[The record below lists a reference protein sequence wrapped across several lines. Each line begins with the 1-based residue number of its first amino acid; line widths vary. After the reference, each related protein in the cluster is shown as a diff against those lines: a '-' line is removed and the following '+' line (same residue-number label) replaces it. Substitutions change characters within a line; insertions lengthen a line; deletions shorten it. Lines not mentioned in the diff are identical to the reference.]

1 MTTTISMRDLLEAG
15 VHFGHQTGRWNPKMA
30 PYIYGA
36 RNGVHILDLAQ
47 TVTRLNDATEF
58 VHELSSSGQQVL
70 FVGTKRQAQDVI
82 RNEADRANMPYVVT
96 RWLGGTLTNFQTIRQ
111 RVDYMIEL
119 ERREEIGQLD
129 LLPKKEAL
137 KLRDKLTRLHRY
149 LRGLRDMTSLP
160 GALFVVDVPRE
171 HIAIAEARRLNIPII
186 AVCDTNSDPNLVD
199 FPIPSNDD
207 AIRAVRLLTAQI
219 ADAAQEGG
227 MLQQS
232 ADRGR
237 RILRSGAHSGAR
249 RRELNPATHW
259 PARTNPSQPP
269 EEPPTCP

>member
-1 MTTTISMRDLLEAG
+1 MRDLLEAG

-30 PYIYGA
+30 PFIYGA

-47 TVTRLNDATEF
+47 TVTRLEDATEF
-58 VHELSSSGQQVL
+58 ARELSGSGQQIL

-96 RWLGGTLTNFQTIRQ
+96 RWLGGTLTNFQTIRL

-119 ERREEIGQLD
+119 ERREEAGQLE

-171 HIAIAEARRLNIPII
+171 HIAVAEARRLNIPII

-227 MLQQS
+227 MMMQS
-232 ADRGR
+232 AVEAED
-237 RILRSGAHSGAR
+237 SYEAA
-249 RRELNPATHW
+249 ETA
-259 PARTNPSQPP
+259 
-269 EEPPTCP
+269 EPVAVD

>member
-47 TVTRLNDATEF
+47 TVSRLDEATEF
-58 VHELSSSGQQVL
+58 VRDLSTSGQQIL

-119 ERREEIGQLD
+119 ERREEAGQLD

-137 KLRDKLTRLHRY
+137 KLRDNLTRLHRY

-171 HIAIAEARRLNIPII
+171 HIAVAEARRLNIPII
-186 AVCDTNSDPNLVD
+186 GVCDTNCDPNQVD

-207 AIRAVRLLTAQI
+207 AIRAVRLLTSQI
-219 ADAAQEGG
+219 ADAAQSGG
-227 MLQQS
+227 MMRQS
-232 ADRGR
+232 AVEGDDG
-237 RILRSGAHSGAR
+237 SDASYA
-249 RRELNPATHW
+249 EAASLN
-259 PARTNPSQPP
+259 
-269 EEPPTCP
+269 